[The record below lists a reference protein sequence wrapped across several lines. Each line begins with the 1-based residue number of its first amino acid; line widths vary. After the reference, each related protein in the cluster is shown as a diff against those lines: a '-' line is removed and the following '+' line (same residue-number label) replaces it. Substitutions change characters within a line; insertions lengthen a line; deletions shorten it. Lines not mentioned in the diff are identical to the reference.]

1 MLQAVNNVSLV
12 YKKFLYLFSS
22 FGNERVAVLKTKMS
36 LWLASEEAELAV
48 SGITGGV
55 GDASQGVS
63 HVDTLEHKT
72 TIIWSQV

>member
-1 MLQAVNNVSLV
+1 MSLV
-12 YKKFLYLFSS
+12 YKKRLNKYKFLYLFSS

-36 LWLASEEAELAV
+36 LWLASKEAELAV

-55 GDASQGVS
+55 GYASQGVS

-72 TIIWSQV
+72 TII